1 MTLTGNCPDMIS
13 KTKIFLAS
21 KFEIKDMG
29 TANYVLG
36 IRIYRDRN
44 SKLLYLDQEKYLDKI
59 LKKFK
64 MNNC

>member
-44 SKLLYLDQEKYLDKI
+44 TWIKKNIWTRYLKS
-59 LKKFK
+59 LK
-64 MNNC
+64 